1 MLKVGYFLL
10 TVIGLYSREAC
21 VQRQMTYLPRTS
33 DLAKVTVNV
42 FILNHQNAFYE
53 LTN

>member
-10 TVIGLYSREAC
+10 TVISLYSREAC
-21 VQRQMTYLPRTS
+21 VQGQMTYLPRTS
-33 DLAKVTVNV
+33 GPAKVTVNV

>member
-10 TVIGLYSREAC
+10 TVISLYSREAC

-42 FILNHQNAFYE
+42 LF
-53 LTN
+53 

>member
-10 TVIGLYSREAC
+10 TVISLYSREVC